1 MEDAEVNQ
9 KEAQTTMRKVAPSEM
24 VREQIEQTLS
34 CGVDSESNLLS
45 TLAQLGMKQLVQ
57 QALEQEQEDFLGRS
71 RYERQPRRSGE
82 GQAVRRGYRNGYED
96 AGLATAEGEVGVR
109 MPQVRGAGEPCR
121 SKLMEFLEG
130 NSEALERLVTE
141 MYARGLSTRDVED
154 CFRDLSIGEPLLSRT
169 AVSEI
174 TDQLWEDYRI
184 FCERDLSEIEVEY
197 LFVDAVYESLRR
209 YGAKEGILCAW
220 AITTDGRKTLLHLA
234 VGNKESEAC
243 WTEFFRDMIGRGLRA
258 PTSVTSDGA
267 PGLIQAIEQV
277 FSGSLRI
284 RCWFHKLS
292 NIRAKVPQEAAQE
305 FMAHVRAVRDAPTHQ
320 AGESAAARV
329 IEQFSQTYPAA
340 VRCFAEDLE
349 ASLAHLKVPVRHR
362 INVRTTNL
370 LERSFVEERRRSKV
384 IPRFTD
390 EKSAMKLVFATLI
403 RASER
408 WSRVSVSEL
417 ERKQLGLLRQEL
429 GIDPPP
435 GPAKEV
441 SHKKDSEVA

>member
-1 MEDAEVNQ
+1 
-9 KEAQTTMRKVAPSEM
+9 MRKVAPSKM

-34 CGVDSESNLLS
+34 SGVSVESNLLYN
-45 TLAQLGMKQLVQ
+45 LAQLGMKQLVQ
-57 QALEQEQEDFLGRS
+57 QALEQEQEDFLGRG
-71 RYERQPRRSGE
+71 RYERRE
-82 GQAVRRGYRNGYED
+82 TAGQEDRTYRNGYED
-96 AGLATAEGEVGVR
+96 ASLATAEGAVGVR
-109 MPQVRGAGEPCR
+109 MPQVRRTGEPYR
-121 SKLMEFLEG
+121 SKLMEFLSG

-141 MYARGLSTRDVED
+141 MYARGLSTRDVEE
-154 CFRDLSIGEPLLSRT
+154 CFKDQDTGELMISRS

-174 TDQLWEDYRI
+174 TDRLWEDYRR
-184 FCERDLSEIEVEY
+184 FCERDLSQIEVEY

-220 AITTDGRKTLLHLA
+220 AITTEGRKVLLHLA
-234 VGNKESEAC
+234 VGNKESGAC
-243 WTEFFRDMIGRGLRA
+243 WTEFFRNMIGRGLRA
-258 PTSVTSDGA
+258 PTSITSDGA
-267 PGLIQAIEQV
+267 TGLIQAIEQV
-277 FSGSLRI
+277 FRNSLRI
-284 RCWFHKLS
+284 RCWYHKLS
-292 NIRAKVPQEAAQE
+292 NIRTKVPEEAAQE
-305 FMAHVRAVRDAPTHQ
+305 FMAHVRAVRDAPTHE
-320 AGESAAARV
+320 AGEAAAALV
-329 IEQFSQTYPAA
+329 IEQFSGTYPAA
-340 VRCFAEDLE
+340 VRCFSEDLE

-408 WSRVSVSEL
+408 WSRVSISEL

-435 GPAKEV
+435 GSGKEV
-441 SHKKDSEVA
+441 SYKKASEVA

>member
-1 MEDAEVNQ
+1 
-9 KEAQTTMRKVAPSEM
+9 MRKVAPSEM
-24 VREQIEQTLS
+24 VREQIEQILS
-34 CGVDSESNLLS
+34 GGVDSGSNLLS

-57 QALEQEQEDFLGRS
+57 QALEAEQEDFLGRD
-71 RYERQPRRSGE
+71 RYERRDDADQGHL
-82 GQAVRRGYRNGYED
+82 YRNGYEE

-109 MPQVRGAGEPCR
+109 MPQVRGTSEPYR
-121 SKLMEFLEG
+121 SKLMEFLSG

-154 CFRDLSIGEPLLSRT
+154 CFKDLSTGEPLLSRT

-174 TDQLWEDYRI
+174 TDQLWEDYRA
-184 FCERDLSEIEVEY
+184 FCERDLSEIEVQY

-209 YGAKEGILCAW
+209 HGAKEGILCAW
-220 AITTDGRKTLLHLA
+220 CITAEGRKMLLHLG

-243 WTEFFRDMIGRGLRA
+243 WTEFFRDMIGRGLRM

-267 PGLIQAIEQV
+267 PGLIQAIGQV

-292 NIRAKVPQEAAQE
+292 NIRSKVPEEAAQE

-320 AGESAAARV
+320 AGEAAAALV
-329 IEQFSQTYPAA
+329 IESFSETYPSA

-403 RASER
+403 RASDR
-408 WSRVSVSEL
+408 WSRVSVSDL
-417 ERKQLGLLRQEL
+417 ERKQLVLLRQEL

-435 GPAKEV
+435 GTGKEV
-441 SHKKDSEVA
+441 RQQKGSEVA

>member
-1 MEDAEVNQ
+1 
-9 KEAQTTMRKVAPSEM
+9 MRKVAPSQM

-34 CGVDSESNLLS
+34 GGVDEQSNLLS
-45 TLAQLGMKQLVQ
+45 TLAHLGMKQLVQ
-57 QALEQEQEDFLGRS
+57 QALEAEQEDFLGRG
-71 RYERQPRRSGE
+71 RYERRE
-82 GQAVRRGYRNGYED
+82 DAGQGHFYRNGYEE
-96 AGLATAEGEVGVR
+96 AGLSTAEGEVGVR
-109 MPQVRGAGEPCR
+109 MPQVRGTGEEPYR

-154 CFRDLSIGEPLLSRT
+154 CFKDISTGEPLLSRT

-174 TDQLWEDYRI
+174 TDQLWEDYRT

-209 YGAKEGILCAW
+209 YGAKESVLCAW
-220 AITTDGRKTLLHLA
+220 AITTEGRKMLLHLA
-234 VGNKESEAC
+234 VGNKESEGC
-243 WTEFFRDMIGRGLRA
+243 WTEFFRDMIRRGLRA

-267 PGLIQAIEQV
+267 PGLIQAIDQV
-277 FSGSLRI
+277 FSKSLRI

-292 NIRAKVPQEAAQE
+292 NIRAKIPEEASQE
-305 FMAHVRAVRDAPTHQ
+305 FMAHVRAVRDAPTHE
-320 AGESAAARV
+320 AGEAAAAAV

-340 VRCFAEDLE
+340 VRCFSEDLD

-417 ERKQLGLLRQEL
+417 ERKQLGLLREQL

-435 GPAKEV
+435 ERGKEV
-441 SHKKDSEVA
+441 SPHKGSEVA